1 MSPVPCALSPDMYF
15 TLTSDEGLPIHGNL
29 DAQPNPR
36 ALAVIVHGFK
46 GYKDWGFFP
55 WVAEALCSHH
65 LAVCRFNM
73 SRSGVGENFD
83 AFDRLDLFR
92 DDTYS
97 VQLADLHAVVRFARD
112 KVDAPL
118 FLLGHSRG
126 GGVALLA
133 APEIEDLC
141 GVVTW
146 NAIATADRWDDGA
159 KAEWRRS
166 GQMNIVNARTKQLMP
181 MSTRILDDYEAN
193 RERLDILAAAA
204 RVEAPLLVVHG
215 GKDESVPS
223 EESERIAARARD
235 ASRVRIETATHTF
248 NAIHPLVHVPRE
260 LSLAAEVTAH
270 FIGVYA

>member
-1 MSPVPCALSPDMYF
+1 MQF
-15 TLTSDEGLPIHGNL
+15 TITSDEGLPIHGNL
-29 DAQPNPR
+29 DAPSNPR

-55 WVAEALCSHH
+55 WVAETLCNHH

-73 SRSGVGENFD
+73 SRSGIGENFD

-97 VQLADLHAVVRFARD
+97 VQLADLHAVVRHCRAL
-112 KVDAPL
+112 VHAPL
-118 FLLGHSRG
+118 FLFGHSRG

-133 APEIEDLC
+133 APEIEGLC
-141 GVVTW
+141 GVATW
-146 NAIATADRWDDGA
+146 NTISTADRWDA
-159 KAEWRRS
+159 ATKAAWRKS
-166 GQMNIVNARTKQLMP
+166 GQLEIVNARTKQSMP

-204 RVEAPLLVVHG
+204 RVDVPMLVVYG
-215 GKDESVPS
+215 GRDESVPPA
-223 EESERIAARARD
+223 ESEAIAERAKD
-235 ASRVRIETATHTF
+235 ASRVCIETATHTF
-248 NAIHPLVHVPRE
+248 NAIHPLVHVPAE